1 MSNKV
6 FFPHRGDKISVTA
19 AMQHTS
25 FDVCVIYVYVFF
37 YTESEQLIRA
47 NDKRS
52 SYQTHTY
59 THIHMY
65 IHTYRD
71 SKIPMAS
78 MTKLLPKYL
87 L

>member
-25 FDVCVIYVYVFF
+25 FGVCAMYVYVFF

-52 SYQTHTY
+52 SYQTHTHTHTY
-59 THIHMY
+59 T
-65 IHTYRD
+65 HTYRD
-71 SKIPMAS
+71 SKIPAAS
-78 MTKLLPKYL
+78 MTKLFPMYL